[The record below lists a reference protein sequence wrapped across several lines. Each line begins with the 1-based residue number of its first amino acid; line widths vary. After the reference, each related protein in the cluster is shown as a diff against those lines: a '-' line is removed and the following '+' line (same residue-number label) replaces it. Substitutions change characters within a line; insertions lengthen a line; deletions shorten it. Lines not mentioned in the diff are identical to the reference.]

1 MILLGLFSVAAWLIN
16 FVLNFIFNLL
26 PFTQIPDI
34 VAEYA
39 TKFFD
44 ILSKGVDLF
53 SFLLGPVAKTLISVM
68 ISLEVFKSAWDLIWF
83 IVRKIK
89 FEQ

>member
-39 TKFFD
+39 TK
-44 ILSKGVDLF
+44 
-53 SFLLGPVAKTLISVM
+53 
-68 ISLEVFKSAWDLIWF
+68 E
-83 IVRKIK
+83 
-89 FEQ
+89 